1 MLNLM
6 SSSFTSDT
14 EFWPSTPY
22 LGVKLKP
29 QEASNSARM
38 CNKWC
43 GGFTGG
49 LTRRTQQWNSSH
61 ANPSQGLRN
70 PKWTGSLP
78 VPSWPGCH
86 TGWEGAGLW
95 PGPRCS
101 AWPRRA
107 MRRAEQK
114 AAWCLGRDNIRAARP
129 SCGHPGPRCTEW
141 RFWLCIVQL
150 PACVLYEA
158 SDLPPLLQSY
168 NNPGRLVRWWYYCS
182 FINEETDGLRR
193 TYPKLHS

>member
-1 MLNLM
+1 MKITNREVMLNLM
-6 SSSFTSDT
+6 SSCFTSDT

-70 PKWTGSLP
+70 PKWTGFLP

-95 PGPRCS
+95 PGPAGRPGERSRKQPGVWGETTSGQPGRPAATPATLYGMTFLTVYCPVTCLCALRS
-101 AWPRRA
+101 VWPA
-107 MRRAEQK
+107 SS
-114 AAWCLGRDNIRAARP
+114 P
-129 SCGHPGPRCTEW
+129 S
-141 RFWLCIVQL
+141 
-150 PACVLYEA
+150 VLY
-158 SDLPPLLQSY
+158 
-168 NNPGRLVRWWYYCS
+168 
-182 FINEETDGLRR
+182 
-193 TYPKLHS
+193 